1 MKIKDFNL
9 TEHFKFSEMVYTDEK
24 QFKNKNAEIAYGE
37 FQKEIQ
43 ALAEFAEKIRKIIG
57 CPMIIT
63 SAFRCEALNNK
74 IGGSVTSKHRTAQAI
89 DFIPKTI
96 SAYEAFFKI
105 CISDIDFHELILEQR
120 GQGRLIHIAIGTK
133 RKKLYS
139 PKQGEYQNV

>member
-1 MKIKDFNL
+1 MKIKDYKV
-9 TEHFKFSEMVYTDEK
+9 TTHFKFSELTVTSDEELR
-24 QFKNKNAEIAYGE
+24 NKNQQIAYGMYKE
-37 FQKEIQ
+37 EIQ
-43 ALAEFAEKIRKIIG
+43 TLGEYAEKIREIIG

-63 SAFRCEALNNK
+63 SGFRCEELNQK
-74 IGGSVTSKHRTAQAI
+74 LGGSATSKHRTAQAI
-89 DFIPKTI
+89 DFIPKTM

-105 CISDIDFHELILEQR
+105 CISGIDFHELILEQR

>member
-24 QFKNKNAEIAYGE
+24 DFKRKNAEIAYCE

-43 ALAEFAEKIRKIIG
+43 TLAEFAEQVRQIIG

-74 IGGSVTSKHRTAQAI
+74 LGGSKTSKHRTAQAI
-89 DFIPKTI
+89 DFIPKTM

-105 CISDIDFHELILEQR
+105 AISDLKYHELILEQR
-120 GQGRLIHIAIGTK
+120 GNGRLIHIAIGTK
-133 RKKLYS
+133 MKRLYS
-139 PKQGEYQNV
+139 PKQGEYRNV